1 MKQMTFAGFKKLS
14 KQEKEEV
21 VTLSAYF
28 DELPDKDA
36 LKYMKAISELPNLQR
51 LSINRCSLK
60 VWTEALGELNLIQLY
75 IRDSKVELLPH
86 KFLKSEKLTDL
97 SFEHCPNLDFRSI
110 PDGSFPSVRALE
122 LLRCVSPEEVMEFP
136 SFICGMTNL
145 EILKVNSCS
154 LMELPEGLVNL
165 TKLKILE
172 AANNILRDFPPVLVK
187 MPWLMILDLSHN
199 ILTDCNGV
207 ENVRAL
213 TTLRLANNC
222 LRSVTPSI
230 GELKDMQVLDLHENF
245 IESIPDEVGKLHN
258 LQNLNVTYNSRLASL
273 PESVKETNLF
283 LLEIK
288 GSKIDYSQLR
298 GFLPHTTIVR

>member
-1 MKQMTFAGFKKLS
+1 MKQMTFAEFKKLS
-14 KQEKEEV
+14 KQEKEEI

-28 DELPDKDA
+28 VGLSDMDA

-51 LSINRCSLK
+51 LSINGRSLK
-60 VWTEALGELNLIQLY
+60 VWPEALGELNLIQLY
-75 IRDSKVELLPH
+75 IRDSKVELLPYQ
-86 KFLKSEKLTDL
+86 FMKSHKLTDL

-122 LLRCVSPEEVMEFP
+122 VFCHVPPEEVMEFP

-154 LMELPEGLVNL
+154 LSELPEGLVNL

-172 AANNILRDFPPVLVK
+172 AKSNILRDFPPVLVK

-207 ENVRAL
+207 ENIRNL

-222 LRSVTPSI
+222 IRSVTPAI
-230 GELKDMQVLDLHENF
+230 GELKDIQVLDLRENF
-245 IESIPDEVGKLHN
+245 LESIPDEIGKLSN
-258 LQNLNVTYNSRLASL
+258 LQNLNVTYNPSLASL
-273 PESVKETNLF
+273 PSSIKDTNLF

-288 GSKIDYSQLR
+288 GTEIDYPQLR